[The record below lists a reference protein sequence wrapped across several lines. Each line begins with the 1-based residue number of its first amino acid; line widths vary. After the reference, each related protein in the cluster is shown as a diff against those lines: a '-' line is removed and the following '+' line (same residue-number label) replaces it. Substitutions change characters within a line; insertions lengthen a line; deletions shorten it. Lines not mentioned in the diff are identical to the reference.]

1 MWNLALQAQEEG
13 WGLLPGEATATT
25 AFDSMVT
32 DAWSRLQNSN
42 ELQAYR
48 EATGKDIRM
57 VMIPSL
63 DDATT
68 PASFLKPAMFWC
80 VSADSDVKDAA
91 VRFIN
96 FFTNI
101 MNRKEGKTEMI
112 KSITHSFSAQRKIG
126 TFFYHALMIVVSF
139 LMLYPVLWLVASSF
153 KPNGDIFSTATS
165 LFPEN
170 FTLEHYING
179 WKGFGGYTFTTF
191 FSNSLLVALLSA
203 VGMMASSALV
213 AFGLARI
220 KFKGRN
226 IWFVL
231 MVVTMMLPG
240 QVMMIPR
247 FVLFNSMGWVGT
259 YLPMIVPSF
268 FASGFNIFLIMQ
280 FIRGIPRDMDEA
292 AKIDGC
298 SWYGVFFRI
307 IVPMI
312 VPSLV
317 TVAVLTFMSS
327 WEDFMGALLYLNKP
341 ETYTVAYALKMFND
355 SSMSDYGATFAM
367 SAASLVPILVLFF
380 FFQKNLVEGIS
391 IQGLKG

>member
-1 MWNLALQAQEEG
+1 
-13 WGLLPGEATATT
+13 
-25 AFDSMVT
+25 
-32 DAWSRLQNSN
+32 
-42 ELQAYR
+42 
-48 EATGKDIRM
+48 
-57 VMIPSL
+57 
-63 DDATT
+63 
-68 PASFLKPAMFWC
+68 
-80 VSADSDVKDAA
+80 
-91 VRFIN
+91 
-96 FFTNI
+96 

-112 KSITHSFSAQRKIG
+112 KSITHSFSAQRKLG

-298 SWYGVFFRI
+298 SWYGVFFTEEI
-307 IVPMI
+307 YVYHIFHFGSSFLLIV
-312 VPSLV
+312 
-317 TVAVLTFMSS
+317 
-327 WEDFMGALLYLNKP
+327 
-341 ETYTVAYALKMFND
+341 
-355 SSMSDYGATFAM
+355 
-367 SAASLVPILVLFF
+367 
-380 FFQKNLVEGIS
+380 
-391 IQGLKG
+391 